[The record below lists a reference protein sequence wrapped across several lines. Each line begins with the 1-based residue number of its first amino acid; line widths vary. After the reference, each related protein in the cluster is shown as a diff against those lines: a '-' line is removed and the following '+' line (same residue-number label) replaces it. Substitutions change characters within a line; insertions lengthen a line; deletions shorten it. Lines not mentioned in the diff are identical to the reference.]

1 MEPIR
6 KPLQAVV
13 LIAIVWLVV
22 GASARAG
29 ALTPLVIE
37 TDGAAHAFEV
47 EVAATEKERQIG
59 LMFRRRMAANAGML
73 FDYIKPQRVAMWMK
87 NTYIPLDMLF
97 VAANGRVVN
106 IVKRTVPHSLQ
117 PIASKGRVRAVLEVN
132 SGTIDRLGI
141 VPGTLVRHRI
151 FSNLAE

>member
-1 MEPIR
+1 M
-6 KPLQAVV
+6 
-13 LIAIVWLVV
+13 AIGLLVV
-22 GASARAG
+22 GASAQAG
-29 ALTPLVIE
+29 APTPLVIE
-37 TDGAAHAFEV
+37 IDGTAHAFQV

-73 FDYIKPQRVAMWMK
+73 FDYIRPQRVAMWMK

-97 VAANGRVVN
+97 IAANGRVVN
-106 IVKRTVPHSLQ
+106 IAKRTVPHSLR

-141 VPGTLVRHRI
+141 APGALVRHRI